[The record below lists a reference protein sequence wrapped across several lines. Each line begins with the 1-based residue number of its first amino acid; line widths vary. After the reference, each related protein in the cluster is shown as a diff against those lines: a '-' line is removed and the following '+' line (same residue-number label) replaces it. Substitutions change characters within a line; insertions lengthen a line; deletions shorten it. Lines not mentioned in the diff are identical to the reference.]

1 MSWFTQARE
10 RVRAVLFRK
19 SEEAE
24 LQEEMSFHLEMEAR
38 ERARADGLNEAEARR
53 RAAIAFGGVDKHT
66 EQMRDVRGLSRLTGL
81 SLDLKLGM
89 RILMKSP
96 GMTLASTL
104 AIAVAVAI
112 AASAFEFVTDVVNPQ
127 IPVSESDRLVQLRL
141 IDARNAQ
148 TSPRRLHDFEEWRA
162 DLASIEH
169 LTVISERGYNVTTE
183 DRRSEMIETAEV
195 TSSFFPLVRMSPAIG
210 RAITAADEAPG
221 APEVAVIGHALWH
234 RMFDGDPGIIGRT
247 IRLGA
252 TPVTIIGVMP
262 ANFEFPINQ
271 ELWRPF
277 RGDAVD
283 YARGMGPVIMV
294 MGRLRPDAT
303 MDQAQAEIAALTQRA
318 AAAYPT
324 DYEHLRPDVRSFED
338 AVAMEAFAAVINI
351 PLLLFLLVVCGNV
364 ATLVFARTAT
374 REGELALRS
383 ALGASRRR
391 LVLQL
396 FTEAVV
402 LTTVGALIGVLVAS
416 VGLRLG
422 MQLFWEVQ
430 QMRPPYWFDSGM
442 RWTTILYVGGLVII
456 AALVIGGLPALKATG
471 KRLRHRLAQPGTA
484 GMRFGRVST
493 GVIVAQVAIC
503 VAFLPYA
510 IDVAGDLIIP
520 DAVAETPF
528 PADEYLTGGLLLQLP
543 TDAEALAEDERA
555 AVYERTAHLQRQV
568 KTRLSAEPGIASVAF
583 ASAVP
588 GITHA
593 QELIQFESDTTL
605 LDVLALG
612 IDEDYFSTVEAQLMS
627 GRGFVPGDYAV
638 DTRAILLDHAWA
650 LENLEGKPVVGRRIR
665 FTERPDGDGSSWYEV
680 VGTVNGDAAVGP
692 GSTVAVY
699 EPLRPGRSQHVQVY
713 MRTTEPPHTLVSRVQ
728 DITASLDQDLVMMDV
743 KPLDAVW
750 LPLERSSAFFE
761 AVIMLMATIVLLF
774 ALAGIYALMSFVV
787 AQRSREIGI
796 RAALGANPRRIIVS
810 IFSRAFM
817 QVSLGILLGGVLIS
831 VAVYNSADGIRLV
844 AGVAAAML
852 VMGMLGCMIPAL
864 RALRIQPTEALRAE

>member
-10 RVRAVLFRK
+10 RVRAVFFRK
-19 SEEAE
+19 REEAE

-141 IDARNAQ
+141 IDARNTQ

-162 DLASIEH
+162 DVASIEH
-169 LTVISERGYNVTTE
+169 LTVISERGFNVTTE
-183 DRRSEMIETAEV
+183 DGRSEMIQTAEI
-195 TSSFFPLVRMSPAIG
+195 TSSFFPLVRISPAIG
-210 RAITAADEAPG
+210 RAITAADEAAG
-221 APEVAVIGHALWH
+221 APEVAVIGHALWQ
-234 RMFDGDPGIIGRT
+234 RMFDGDPGIVGRT
-247 IRLGA
+247 VRLGA
-252 TPVTIIGVMP
+252 THVTIIGVMP

-277 RGDAVD
+277 REEAVD

-318 AAAYPT
+318 AAEYPT
-324 DYEHLRPDVRSFED
+324 EYEHLRPDVRSFED

-416 VGLRLG
+416 VGLRHG

-442 RWTTILYVGGLVII
+442 RWTTILYVGGLVIV

-493 GVIVAQVAIC
+493 GVIVTQVAIC

-543 TDAEALAEDERA
+543 TDAEVLAEDARV
-555 AVYERTAHLQRQV
+555 AVYERIAQLQGRV

-583 ASAVP
+583 ATAVP
-588 GITHA
+588 GITHE
-593 QELIQFESDTTL
+593 QEPIQFESDTAL
-605 LDVLALG
+605 IDVLALG

-627 GRGFVPGDYAV
+627 GRAFLPGDYAV
-638 DTRAILLDHAWA
+638 DSRAILLDHAWA
-650 LENLEGKPVVGRRIR
+650 LENLDGNVVGRRIR
-665 FTERPDGDGSSWYEV
+665 FTERSGGNGSNWHEV
-680 VGTVNGDAAVGP
+680 VGTVNGDPAVGP

-699 EPLRPGRSQHVQVY
+699 EPLRPGRSQYVHVY

-728 DITASLDQDLVMMDV
+728 DITASVDQDLVMTDV

-750 LPLERSSAFFE
+750 RPLERSSAFFE
-761 AVIMLMATIVLLF
+761 SVIMLMAMIVLLF

-831 VAVYNSADGIRLV
+831 AAVYNSADGVRLV